1 MFIMTKIHLLLLSRL
16 PVATWECLSQVP
28 LLQGFYALKS
38 ISAVTVKLFSP
49 FSHSWEALHSSHGGF
64 GSGTLQCLCLTFIG
78 TAHWSKL
85 LLSDFTSSTQPVLS
99 TSFLLSF
106 LLSVRRSFRE
116 SQTYTMVCQFFQA
129 LPGSCPL
136 SCTST
141 SSDLFL
147 EYFIRCLFLLFRGPR
162 QTHHQTHNKL
172 QNSQLLSSVQPFI
185 LLLASRYPLVSVF

>member
-1 MFIMTKIHLLLLSRL
+1 MFIMTKAHLLLLSHL
-16 PVATWECLSQVP
+16 PVAPWECHSQVP

-64 GSGTLQCLCLTFIG
+64 GSGTLQSLCLTSIG
-78 TAHWSKL
+78 TACWSKL
-85 LLSDFTSSTQPVLS
+85 LLSDLTSSTQPVFS
-99 TSFLLSF
+99 PSFLLSF
-106 LLSVRRSFRE
+106 LPSVRCSFRE
-116 SQTYTMVCQFFQA
+116 SQTCTMVCQFFQA

-147 EYFIRCLFLLFRGPR
+147 EYFIPCLFIIIKPV
-162 QTHHQTHNKL
+162 TNCKIVSCYL
-172 QNSQLLSSVQPFI
+172 QFHLSFS
-185 LLLASRYPLVSVF
+185 S